1 MADSSDRSLRWYSTR
16 EPAILLILT
25 AIAVIF
31 FLAVSLLARVYHNRQ
46 ASQAEKWFRRG
57 TYDQQKGLLDR
68 AVGEFQAA
76 QLYSRG
82 NFDYQLSLAQTLT
95 ALGRTDEA
103 YSYLLSLHEQKP
115 ESGTVN
121 LALAR
126 IFAKKGNAA
135 TAIRYYHNALYA
147 TWPADAENQRL
158 AGRLELIEFL
168 LHENDEAQAQ
178 SELIAM
184 SANLPADAA
193 LHARTGELFF
203 RCQDY
208 EHSLEQ
214 YLETLKLNGHDSVA
228 LKGAGQAA
236 FELGRYSLAQ
246 RYLRAAAE
254 RNTNDSAIIDLLNTT
269 NLVLKMDP
277 FLRQI
282 SVSQRHQIVID
293 AFSTAG
299 ERLKACTLSSAA
311 PLGSS
316 ATSQPTLDARWKELK
331 PRITKAGLRQDPD
344 LVDTAMNLVF
354 AIEHVTAQCSVQ
366 SAKDHALLLISQLH
380 ESNER

>member
-25 AIAVIF
+25 AIAVVF
-31 FLAVSLLARVYHNRQ
+31 FLAVSLLARVYHDRQ

-103 YSYLLSLHEQKP
+103 YSYLLNLHEQKP

-126 IFAKKGNAA
+126 IFAKKGDAA

-147 TWPADAENQRL
+147 TWPVDAENQRL

-168 LHENDEAQAQ
+168 LHENDDAQAQ

-184 SANLPADAA
+184 SANLPPDAA
-193 LHARTGELFF
+193 LHA
-203 RCQDY
+203 
-208 EHSLEQ
+208 
-214 YLETLKLNGHDSVA
+214 
-228 LKGAGQAA
+228 
-236 FELGRYSLAQ
+236 
-246 RYLRAAAE
+246 
-254 RNTNDSAIIDLLNTT
+254 
-269 NLVLKMDP
+269 
-277 FLRQI
+277 
-282 SVSQRHQIVID
+282 
-293 AFSTAG
+293 
-299 ERLKACTLSSAA
+299 
-311 PLGSS
+311 
-316 ATSQPTLDARWKELK
+316 
-331 PRITKAGLRQDPD
+331 
-344 LVDTAMNLVF
+344 
-354 AIEHVTAQCSVQ
+354 
-366 SAKDHALLLISQLH
+366 
-380 ESNER
+380 